1 MITCD
6 KLQQDNENKSK
17 MAKVW
22 KIIVWW
28 KLLFKMKKKYR
39 KADIN
44 ELRER
49 GVKKEKRIKKY
60 IKKWMNN

>member
-17 MAKVW
+17 MAKIW
-22 KIIVWW
+22 KIIVSW

-49 GVKKEKRIKKY
+49 GVKKEKRIIKY

>member
-6 KLQQDNENKSK
+6 KLQQSNENKSK

-28 KLLFKMKKKYR
+28 KLFFKMKKKYG

-49 GVKKEKRIKKY
+49 GVKKRKK
-60 IKKWMNN
+60 NNKIY

>member
-28 KLLFKMKKKYR
+28 KLLFKMKKIYR

>member
-17 MAKVW
+17 MAKIW

>member
-17 MAKVW
+17 MAKIW

-28 KLLFKMKKKYR
+28 KLLFKVKKIHR

-49 GVKKEKRIKKY
+49 GVKKEKRIIKH